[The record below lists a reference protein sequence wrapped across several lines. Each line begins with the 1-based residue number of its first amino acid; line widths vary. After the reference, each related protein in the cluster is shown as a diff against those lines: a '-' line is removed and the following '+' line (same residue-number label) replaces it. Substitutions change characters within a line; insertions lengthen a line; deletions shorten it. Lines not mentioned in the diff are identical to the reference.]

1 MKRCSL
7 ERGPGGEARR
17 ASPPAGGGDGEIVEP
32 IRFAIGIVFG
42 VVGVAV
48 LVLARGSRGFNQRR
62 QIGALCLIAAVVF
75 VAVGL
80 GLVDV

>member
-1 MKRCSL
+1 M
-7 ERGPGGEARR
+7 
-17 ASPPAGGGDGEIVEP
+17 EIVEP
-32 IRFAIGIVFG
+32 IRFVIGIVFA

-62 QIGALCLIAAVVF
+62 QIGAMCLLAAIAF

-80 GLVDV
+80 GQLDL